1 MFYLRFKLN
10 LLHKIIDYLL
20 IVLNHIAVKLRVLT
34 FYCHLQTLRQR
45 PDSTDTTAMKN
56 EITKNQ
62 TSHITSYIPSKE
74 CPLRA
79 YWKRCLDKNIS
90 LALRCILSR
99 TLLYCVQRV
108 PPAKV
113 GCIFVVDRFEGKW
126 VSPIHRINT
135 GQRRSGWCVS
145 SWK

>member
-62 TSHITSYIPSKE
+62 TSHVSHTNQAKNVFYAGTGNVAWTRI
-74 CPLRA
+74 
-79 YWKRCLDKNIS
+79 CLWLYRVFFHKHF
-90 LALRCILSR
+90 CIVYKQCL
-99 TLLYCVQRV
+99 
-108 PPAKV
+108 
-113 GCIFVVDRFEGKW
+113 
-126 VSPIHRINT
+126 
-135 GQRRSGWCVS
+135 QRRLGVFLS
-145 SWK
+145 